1 MENLQAQQIDGNQ
14 GSIRGESGDYPGESR
29 DSEEMMAIAEH

>member
-14 GSIRGESGDYPGESR
+14 GSNPGESGE
-29 DSEEMMAIAEH
+29 SEEMAIAEH

>member
-14 GSIRGESGDYPGESR
+14 GSNPGEPGE
-29 DSEEMMAIAEH
+29 SEEMMAIAEH

>member
-14 GSIRGESGDYPGESR
+14 GSNLGELGEP
-29 DSEEMMAIAEH
+29 EEMPMAIAEH